1 MTTSTSEEYS
11 VLEQDLSQRVPVR
24 FRTRSLQFFIQKL
37 FDLAQL
43 ENPDINTLLTYHSMP
58 CWFKG

>member
-1 MTTSTSEEYS
+1 MPTSTSEEYNH
-11 VLEQDLSQRVPVR
+11 LRQNLGHVPVR
-24 FRTRSLQFFIQKL
+24 FRTRSLFHRHLKL

-43 ENPDINTLLTYHSMP
+43 EIPDINTLLSCHSMP

>member
-1 MTTSTSEEYS
+1 MTISTFEEYS
-11 VLEQDLSQRVPVR
+11 VLEQDVSQTVPVR
-24 FRTRSLQFFIQKL
+24 FRTRSSQLFIQKL

-43 ENPDINTLLTYHSMP
+43 EIPDTNTLLTYHFMP